1 MSALQEK
8 LASVRRSRL
17 DTLEEEAAEEAS
29 SEAREPQAVAT
40 DEKVTEDTVVE
51 TKVVEEPIFSCT
63 DIRYRHRPASEGV
76 VIDRDSDS
84 TEMVEVREVVIEEGL
99 FEEELTEE
107 LDMALGADKVP
118 NVLAA
123 LQVSRS
129 CRRNGI
135 VGVSLSRRAKTS
147 T

>member
-1 MSALQEK
+1 MEVSALQEK
-8 LASVRRSRL
+8 LATVRRSRL

-29 SEAREPQAVAT
+29 SEAREPQAVTKDAI
-40 DEKVTEDTVVE
+40 VTEDTVVK
-51 TKVVEEPIFSCT
+51 TKVVQEPIFTCT

-107 LDMALGADKVP
+107 LDLALGADKVP

-129 CRRNGI
+129 NSAISIAGRTKG
-135 VGVSLSRRAKTS
+135 K
-147 T
+147 

>member
-1 MSALQEK
+1 MQEK
-8 LASVRRSRL
+8 LTTVRRSRL

-29 SEAREPQAVAT
+29 SEAREPQAVNKDAI
-40 DEKVTEDTVVE
+40 VTEDTVVK
-51 TKVVEEPIFSCT
+51 TKVVQEPIFTCT
-63 DIRYRHRPASEGV
+63 DIRYRHRPASEGI

-107 LDMALGADKVP
+107 LDLALGADKVP

-123 LQVSRS
+123 LQVRRS
-129 CRRNGI
+129 NSAISIAGRTKG
-135 VGVSLSRRAKTS
+135 K
-147 T
+147 